1 MGSERGTVPGRRDSR
16 SAQSS
21 GSPRTARSLGA
32 AETGVGFGEA
42 NPEAN
47 TVQRLSA
54 AAKHQ
59 PNQDDLSIVSRTF
72 LLLAAFR
79 DDFILG
85 VSDLSRRTGL
95 PRTTVHRLANQMV
108 EVGALGRVGT
118 KFRVGATL
126 FELGNLHYPQA
137 LRDTLQPVLD
147 DLQRSTGGN
156 VSLLELVGSD
166 VIVIASSRP
175 RRSLQSPAQRRCD
188 RCPSSAKWGKRV
200 HRVG

>member
-1 MGSERGTVPGRRDSR
+1 MNEELNGSERGGRSGGRESRSPNTPGSSR
-16 SAQSS
+16 SAPLLGVAQTPGELGEGGPAQGSS
-21 GSPRTARSLGA
+21 ISQKTASNL
-32 AETGVGFGEA
+32 
-42 NPEAN
+42 
-47 TVQRLSA
+47 
-54 AAKHQ
+54 
-59 PNQDDLSIVSRTF
+59 DDLSIVSRTF

-156 VSLLELVGSD
+156 VSLLELVGSEP
-166 VIVIASSRP
+166 SR
-175 RRSLQSPAQRRCD
+175 
-188 RCPSSAKWGKRV
+188 V
-200 HRVG
+200 